1 MSPRHSVA
9 EAARTRERIVRA
21 AVLDASRLGL
31 EGLTVGTLARRLDM
45 SKAGLVGPFGSR
57 DRLLMAALDEAI
69 EIFHAAVTA
78 PLGDLPSGAERPDGS
93 STDGSTT
100 WPTARSPAAASSQPP
115 PASSTGAPGR
125 CAAAAE
131 IVAAHRRALAAEV
144 AAAQAELPGPHRPAE
159 EVATALFGLSMAANQ
174 EIQLLQDPTAPARAR
189 AAMRHAAGLD
199 PQGRSHG

>member
-69 EIFHAAVTA
+69 EIFHAAVTV
-78 PLGDLPSGAERPDGS
+78 PLGTCLPARSASDGS

-115 PASSTGAPGR
+115 PAARRAPR
-125 CAAAAE
+125 AAARRLRE